1 MANEVTAIKEAIQKN
16 KTLLD
21 IVRQKMDV
29 GAFIEAALQI
39 AQQPGVAACTHDSIM
54 GCLVKAA
61 IFGFRLSQELGQCWI
76 VPRNVN
82 VGTREKATWIKV
94 ATFQVG
100 YKGWQEL
107 AFRSGKVESFDFGIV
122 RQNDKFDFEQ
132 GSAPVIRHKYDGGEY
147 ERGDRKGV
155 WASATLMSGRV
166 VFHYC
171 DISEIERHRLMSD
184 TQRNSQT
191 PVAVWGNHYDIM
203 AMRVPMRY
211 LCTLKLPKSAELQA
225 AIESDGA
232 VLNASGD
239 VEAGAVKLLQDEQ
252 AAQANSTGTGSGELH
267 PDLVMEVEAA
277 KSVEALSEIWFRQSP
292 NLSGSLKTQYAK
304 LVSKMKE
311 KLNNND

>member
-1 MANEVTAIKEAIQKN
+1 
-16 KTLLD
+16 
-21 IVRQKMDV
+21 
-29 GAFIEAALQI
+29 
-39 AQQPGVAACTHDSIM
+39 
-54 GCLVKAA
+54 
-61 IFGFRLSQELGQCWI
+61 
-76 VPRNVN
+76 
-82 VGTREKATWIKV
+82 
-94 ATFQVG
+94 
-100 YKGWQEL
+100 
-107 AFRSGKVESFDFGIV
+107 
-122 RQNDKFDFEQ
+122 
-132 GSAPVIRHKYDGGEY
+132 
-147 ERGDRKGV
+147 
-155 WASATLMSGRV
+155 
-166 VFHYC
+166 
-171 DISEIERHRLMSD
+171 
-184 TQRNSQT
+184 
-191 PVAVWGNHYDIM
+191 M